1 MIKEQYNQLLF
12 LKISGLASQLNQLVE
27 EFKVEPTSE
36 NFDSFQ
42 KWQKLNSLHIALLD
56 LQLEVGRDFHNQF
69 KITSP
74 ESKSNKSFF
83 ANMSYQDYAD
93 LTKQKK

>member
-1 MIKEQYNQLLF
+1 MTKEQYNQLLF
-12 LKISGLASQLNQLVE
+12 LKVSGLANQLNQLVE
-27 EFKVEPTSE
+27 EFKVEPTAE

-56 LQLEVGRDFHNQF
+56 LQLDAGRDFYNQ
-69 KITSP
+69 SNPANP

-83 ANMSYQDYAD
+83 STMSYQDYEK
-93 LTKQKK
+93 LTRKKK